1 MISGVGISFLLSG
14 MMSHS
19 VTTGRSRA
27 TLESN
32 DWMMRLWALLP
43 DVCIFHLQEEGT
55 HGISSPSISSL
66 SNSSGVP
73 SVLLLW
79 SFMTYTLM
87 AKSMWSLGWMCTKII
102 LAQYF
107 PENLVVSPHTLVH
120 SEATLTD
127 VFRNSPPSETA
138 VWRNLCDRC

>member
-14 MMSHS
+14 MTSYS

-32 DWMMRLWALLP
+32 DSMMRLWALLP
-43 DVCIFHLQEEGT
+43 EVCIHPLQEEST
-55 HGISSPSISSL
+55 YGISSPSSL

-79 SFMTYTLM
+79 SSITAYALM
-87 AKSMWSLGWMCTKII
+87 AKSMWSLG
-102 LAQYF
+102 
-107 PENLVVSPHTLVH
+107 
-120 SEATLTD
+120 
-127 VFRNSPPSETA
+127 
-138 VWRNLCDRC
+138 